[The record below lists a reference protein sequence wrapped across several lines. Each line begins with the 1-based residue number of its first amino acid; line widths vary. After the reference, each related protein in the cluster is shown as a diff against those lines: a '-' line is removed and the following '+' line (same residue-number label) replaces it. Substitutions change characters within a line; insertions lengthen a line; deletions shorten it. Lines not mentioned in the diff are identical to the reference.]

1 MNIWDVYRQP
11 KKLAVYVLDIL
22 SLWLHL
28 VWTPLSISQIR
39 TVKVDIYLP
48 VWFARNRYSVEV
60 DLVRTWRCICIDT
73 WIVPTILISDW
84 DILPQRHNI
93 KPSKS
98 FILESKV
105 HTATTRA
112 VVQEQT
118 IDWNL
123 CFVCGIDEP
132 KSVQL
137 TKPSA
142 RKGKG
147 LQYHQA
153 FPYLPSE
160 TTVTPNK
167 L

>member
-1 MNIWDVYRQP
+1 MSILDVYRQP
-11 KKLAVYVLDIL
+11 KKLAVYILDIL
-22 SLWLHL
+22 SIWLHL
-28 VWTPLSISQIR
+28 VWTLLSISER
-39 TVKVDIYLP
+39 TVKVDISLP
-48 VWFARNRYSVEV
+48 VWFAGNRYSVEV
-60 DLVRTWRCICIDT
+60 DLIRTWCCIDT
-73 WIVPTILISDW
+73 WIVPTMLISDW
-84 DILPQRHNI
+84 DILPQEHNM
-93 KPSKS
+93 KPSKL

-105 HTATTRA
+105 RTATTRA
-112 VVQEQT
+112 LVQEQT

-123 CFVCGIDEP
+123 FFVCTIDES

-147 LQYHQA
+147 RQYHHA